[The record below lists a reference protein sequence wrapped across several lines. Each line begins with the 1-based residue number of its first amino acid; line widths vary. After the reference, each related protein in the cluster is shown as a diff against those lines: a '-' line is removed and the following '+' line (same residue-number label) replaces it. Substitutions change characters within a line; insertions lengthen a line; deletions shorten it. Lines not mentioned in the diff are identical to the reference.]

1 MAKTIGTSWT
11 NVASYQFAPGTGF
24 KATFYLDARYSSSEK
39 NNIEGNYSNIYTRL
53 RSVINAGQG
62 SGYGYNF
69 TCSYAPT
76 VSGSGLWYL
85 GTETIT
91 ESAITKVYHNDDG
104 TKTITLSASGTISP
118 IGLNFS
124 ISEQV
129 VLDTI
134 PRATRLT
141 NQTGTIGQL
150 LDINWIKASTSF
162 THKLTYSFDNIED
175 AVLGTDLVDGYT
187 WEIPTS
193 LYQNLPNANG
203 TGTLKLTTYNGTT
216 QIGSTQEAT
225 LTLNANESL
234 SKPVVNNASIKDINS
249 STIALT
255 GDNGTFVLG
264 KSIGLLEMTFK
275 TRNYAKIKNVTINNV
290 AIDIN
295 RLESSTS
302 SGTTTYGLQENLG
315 IVSSDIFVVV
325 ITDTRGFSETYNL
338 LIGSSAL
345 INYTPLDAT
354 FSFKRISPTT
364 GEVGAIFEGNYF
376 NGSFGATT
384 NSLTISYKYKK
395 KEETNYSANITFA
408 NNTDYKIS
416 GNKYYSGT
424 SSSKS
429 QIKLA
434 PTFDYRYIYELQVTV
449 KDKITTLPTI
459 TILVV
464 KGVPILWWNDKKVTI
479 NGDLYIADTDG
490 NNPINVKDMSGSAPI
505 GQVTNFAGENIPDGW
520 MICDGRELP
529 RTDYADLFNAIGTVY
544 GEGDGSTT
552 FNIPNV
558 KGRVVVSVDE
568 NQEEFAK
575 IGQIGGSKY
584 LQEHDHFIKDAG
596 YDGGSSGDLLNFH
609 AKQVQVATY
618 MKTGLAGTGDSGNL
632 QPYIVLHTIIKAT
645 NVVSTFPENTTA
657 KVIDNLDGTS
667 TTDAPSVRAV
677 NKAVNGFVLYDNSS
691 GASETITLNDSI
703 ENYKYIEIT
712 GSRAIVH
719 KFEVARIG
727 TEHIP
732 IQHPWYDANNNA
744 PGLFMNFYT
753 MSGNK
758 ITYKKSLRW
767 YQYGS
772 SPTVDT
778 NNNVKIYKVVGY
790 K

>member
-24 KATFYLDARYSSSEK
+24 RATFYLEARYSSSEK
-39 NNIEGNYSNIYTRL
+39 NNVEGNYSNIYTRL

-76 VSGSGLWYL
+76 VSGSGVWYL

-175 AVLGTDLVDGYT
+175 EVLGTDLVDGYT
-187 WEIPTS
+187 WKIPTN

-203 TGTLKLTTYNGTT
+203 TGKLKLTTYNGTT

-225 LTLNANESL
+225 LTLNADESL

-302 SGTTTYGLQENLG
+302 GGTTTYGLQEDLG
-315 IVSSDIFVVV
+315 IVSSDTFVVV

-354 FSFKRISPTT
+354 FSFKRISSTT

-395 KEETNYSANITFA
+395 KEENNYSANITFA

-424 SSSKS
+424 SSSKG

-434 PTFDYRYIYELQVTV
+434 PIFDYRYIYELQVTV

-490 NNPINVKDMSGSAPI
+490 NNPINVLDK
-505 GQVTNFAGENIPDGW
+505 
-520 MICDGRELP
+520 
-529 RTDYADLFNAIGTVY
+529 
-544 GEGDGSTT
+544 
-552 FNIPNV
+552 
-558 KGRVVVSVDE
+558 
-568 NQEEFAK
+568 
-575 IGQIGGSKY
+575 
-584 LQEHDHFIKDAG
+584 IKD
-596 YDGGSSGDLLNFH
+596 L
-609 AKQVQVATY
+609 
-618 MKTGLAGTGDSGNL
+618 
-632 QPYIVLHTIIKAT
+632 
-645 NVVSTFPENTTA
+645 VV
-657 KVIDNLDGTS
+657 DNLDGNA
-667 TTDAPSVRAV
+667 TDKAPSQRAILELLDKLTPV
-677 NKAVNGFVLYDNSS
+677 VLFDGDENG
-691 GASETITLNDSI
+691 TITLSDSVN
-703 ENYKYIEIT
+703 NYEYIEIFFRQQQYT
-712 GSRAIVH
+712 AI
-719 KFEVARIG
+719 
-727 TEHIP
+727 
-732 IQHPWYDANNNA
+732 YN
-744 PGLFMNFYT
+744 
-753 MSGNK
+753 S
-758 ITYKKSLRW
+758 
-767 YQYGS
+767 
-772 SPTVDT
+772 
-778 NNNVKIYKVVGY
+778 VKIYHPWNVQADLTAIQAANGGSGIASAYVVINDTTIRKAGYNIYWTNGGNTHTDAIYITRVLGY

>member
-24 KATFYLDARYSSSEK
+24 KATFYLEARYSSSEK
-39 NNIEGNYSNIYTRL
+39 NNIEDNYSNIYTRL

-175 AVLGTDLVDGYT
+175 EVLGTDLVDGYT

-203 TGTLKLTTYNGTT
+203 TGKLKLTTYNGTT

-234 SKPVVNNASIKDINS
+234 SKPVVNNTSIKDINS

-302 SGTTTYGLQENLG
+302 SGTTTYGLQEDLG
-315 IVSSDIFVVV
+315 IVSSDTFVVV

-434 PTFDYRYIYELQVTV
+434 PTFDYRYIYELQVIV

-490 NNPINVKDMSGSAPI
+490 NNPINVLDKI
-505 GQVTNFAGENIPDGW
+505 KN
-520 MICDGRELP
+520 L
-529 RTDYADLFNAIGTVY
+529 
-544 GEGDGSTT
+544 
-552 FNIPNV
+552 
-558 KGRVVVSVDE
+558 VV
-568 NQEEFAK
+568 
-575 IGQIGGSKY
+575 
-584 LQEHDHFIKDAG
+584 
-596 YDGGSSGDLLNFH
+596 
-609 AKQVQVATY
+609 
-618 MKTGLAGTGDSGNL
+618 
-632 QPYIVLHTIIKAT
+632 
-645 NVVSTFPENTTA
+645 
-657 KVIDNLDGTS
+657 DNLDGNAI
-667 TTDAPSVRAV
+667 DKAPSQRAILELLDKLTPV
-677 NKAVNGFVLYDNSS
+677 VLFDGDSN
-691 GASETITLNDSI
+691 ETITLSDSVN
-703 ENYKYIEIT
+703 NYEYIEIFFRQNQYT
-712 GSRAIVH
+712 AI
-719 KFEVARIG
+719 
-727 TEHIP
+727 
-732 IQHPWYDANNNA
+732 YN
-744 PGLFMNFYT
+744 
-753 MSGNK
+753 S
-758 ITYKKSLRW
+758 
-767 YQYGS
+767 
-772 SPTVDT
+772 
-778 NNNVKIYKVVGY
+778 VKIYHPWNVQADLTAIQAEKGGSGIASAYVVINDTTIRKAGYNIYWTNGGNTHTDAIYITRVLGY